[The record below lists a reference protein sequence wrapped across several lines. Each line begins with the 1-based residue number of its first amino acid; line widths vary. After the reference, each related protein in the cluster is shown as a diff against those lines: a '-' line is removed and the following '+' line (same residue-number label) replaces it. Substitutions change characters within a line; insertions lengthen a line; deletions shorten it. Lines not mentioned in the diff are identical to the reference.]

1 MASYVNDLR
10 LKEIGTGESSGTWG
24 SETNTNLELIGDA
37 LGFGTEAIT
46 TNADTHTTTVADG
59 SADAGRAMY
68 IKYTG
73 TLDSACTITI
83 GPNTIN
89 RMHFIENATTGSQNI
104 IISQGTGSNVTI
116 PAGDVKAVY
125 LDGAGSGAAVA
136 DAFTDLNLAG
146 TTTVDALN
154 VSGALT
160 GSSTIQGTTITATT
174 AFVPDASDGAA
185 LGTSSLE
192 FSDLFLADAAV
203 INLGDDQDT
212 TLTHVAD
219 TGILLNSTR
228 QLQFGD
234 SGTYIHQSADGVLDL
249 VSDTEIEINATTI
262 DMNGNAD
269 ISGTLGVT
277 GTITFGDSHTI
288 GNDADDNLLI
298 AGSANENIIIDSA
311 DDIILDA
318 DGSTISMKDGGTTR
332 YTFNLDSTPDLVMAG
347 GNASITA
354 STSDADFTI
363 IGNDGGSDI
372 NALTFDMSAAG
383 AATFNSSATF
393 GGNIIGE
400 DIKASGSGG
409 LTLQT
414 DEGTKRLVITDAGN
428 VGIGTTSPAEMLHVT
443 GDIRVDT
450 DLILQPTKILY
461 LDGGNDTYI
470 NEVAA
475 NEIGFNTAGAER
487 VRIDSSGRVGVG
499 TTSPDSP
506 LEIDG
511 GSSANT
517 VLHLTSTTA
526 NTFLKIS
533 DSNTNEGNFI
543 GCTTDDLTF
552 FTRNSEKMRVTST
565 GAIGLGTTPPTDT
578 HTGWTQLFIGQKGSV
593 ISENATGV
601 HGLDGTFVTDNMYVD
616 SDTGAFAYI
625 EANESSAYRQEAG
638 NHQFFTHASGS
649 AGAAVTLSEKARI
662 DSSGSI
668 GVGTTSPGCVSGG
681 IHAVHANA
689 EGTPTFDGGEVL
701 ILQRNF
707 NSSQSCSMSMV
718 AGTNAACTINMG
730 DKDDVNRSFITSHQG
745 TDTMGFTV
753 ATGSALEIVSG
764 RGGGSG
770 RTVSATG
777 NGGLCFGSAT
787 TNTGGC
793 LMAAADNAQSEGI
806 VFYLTASASE
816 WQPASIVAHCSKI
829 DSDQSDHNY
838 GNVAYGFSILG
849 NGTLATV
856 QKYEENPSGG
866 AGITW
871 SLNDL
876 GGTTTM
882 QIQILATSANSTGPR
897 IVLSAWAANYSGV
910 LEANRS

>member
-73 TLDSACTITI
+73 ALDSACTITI

-262 DMNGNAD
+262 DMNGAVD
-269 ISGTLGVT
+269 ISGTVTAT
-277 GTITFGDSHTI
+277 GTSVFASLDISGDIDVDGTTNLDVVDIDGAVDMASTLQVDGAITSSSAATI
-288 GNDADDNLLI
+288 TTADNNPQMTLVSTDAD
-298 AGSANENIIIDSA
+298 ANVGPV
-311 DDIILDA
+311 L
-318 DGSTISMKDGGTTR
+318 KLYR
-332 YTFNLDSTPDLVMAG
+332 
-347 GNASITA
+347 
-354 STSDADFTI
+354 
-363 IGNDGGSDI
+363 
-372 NALTFDMSAAG
+372 
-383 AATFNSSATF
+383 NSSSPADNDLLGRIQFT
-393 GGNIIGE
+393 GE
-400 DIKASGSGG
+400 D
-409 LTLQT
+409 
-414 DEGTKRLVITDAGN
+414 DAGN
-428 VGIGTTSPAEMLHVT
+428 ESTFARINVIATDVSNGSEDARMEFAPAVADDFTPTMSLTSGKLGI
-443 GDIRVDT
+443 
-450 DLILQPTKILY
+450 
-461 LDGGNDTYI
+461 
-470 NEVAA
+470 
-475 NEIGFNTAGAER
+475 
-487 VRIDSSGRVGVG
+487 G

-511 GSSANT
+511 GSAANT

-552 FTRNSEKMRVTST
+552 FTRNSEKV
-565 GAIGLGTTPPTDT
+565 
-578 HTGWTQLFIGQKGSV
+578 
-593 ISENATGV
+593 
-601 HGLDGTFVTDNMYVD
+601 
-616 SDTGAFAYI
+616 
-625 EANESSAYRQEAG
+625 
-638 NHQFFTHASGS
+638 
-649 AGAAVTLSEKARI
+649 RI
-662 DSSGSI
+662 DSTGKVGFGESSPSQNLDVKSSTVNTGVLFYNTNTTSGASVPLFLGSEAGGSTTNVSI
-668 GVGTTSPGCVSGG
+668 ENAGASNTVFRTGATSKDAFGSERMRITSAGLVGLGTTSPGCLSGG

-707 NSSQSCSMSMV
+707 NSAQSCSMSMV

-777 NGGLCFGSAT
+777 NGGLCFGAAEN
-787 TNTGGC
+787 NTGGC
-793 LMAAADNAQSEGI
+793 LMAAADNSQSEGI

-829 DSDQSDHNY
+829 DTDQSDHNY

-849 NGTLATV
+849 NGSLATV

-882 QIQILATSANSTGPR
+882 QIQILATSSSSTGPR